1 MTQDN
6 NSKSNS
12 LIGRRLGNYKIESLI
27 AEGGMSSVYE
37 GVHMLLGRR
46 AAIKQLN
53 PLLEQK
59 DGVKERLKNEAVTLS
74 RLKHPNIVAV
84 YDYIE
89 CELGTFIIE
98 ELIKGIPLNEYLQSE
113 SGPIPEPKAVKMMLQ
128 MLDAIGYMHSK
139 NIIHRD
145 IKPGNFIITPEN
157 EIKII
162 DFGIAQIMGETPHLT
177 QDGTKVGTAL
187 YMSPQQVKGQ
197 PLDRRTDIYSLG
209 ITFFHMVTGQHPYS
223 SKLSEYEIYN
233 KIINEPMIEP
243 MSIYKGVSA
252 QMQEVIFKAVA
263 KRPLDRYQDCTQFK
277 RDILTIAKNYE
288 TKQDNAITQV
298 FDLVPEDKEKKAPI
312 WKNAVMMATVVLFVI
327 AVTIAFFTFS
337 NQDQMHVIASN
348 AFLYDGDSLKAKKVD
363 NLNYGETLKI
373 MTDKPAVSKD
383 GVTWVEGISARGI
396 KGYIQKNYI
405 ATAKIYQQIN
415 TMYVNKEAVVKT
427 PDDYKAVLWHY
438 FVENKYFKNSAS
450 QWKIYSDADNELEY
464 GGICTGFFNDNNI
477 TDYACVITDK
487 NGTESKLLI
496 FFDNSSEN
504 IALEC
509 PAGVKIKTIPKGEN
523 GGGWYLGNVYTRTTG
538 SGAKYEVNKYEY
550 LPTDGILIF
559 NIENETNTVC
569 YFNSRENKI
578 HLTEQPK

>member
-6 NSKSNS
+6 NSKPNS
-12 LIGRRLGNYKIESLI
+12 LIGRRLDNYKIESLI

-197 PLDRRTDIYSLG
+197 PR
-209 ITFFHMVTGQHPYS
+209 
-223 SKLSEYEIYN
+223 
-233 KIINEPMIEP
+233 
-243 MSIYKGVSA
+243 
-252 QMQEVIFKAVA
+252 
-263 KRPLDRYQDCTQFK
+263 
-277 RDILTIAKNYE
+277 KN
-288 TKQDNAITQV
+288 N
-298 FDLVPEDKEKKAPI
+298 
-312 WKNAVMMATVVLFVI
+312 
-327 AVTIAFFTFS
+327 
-337 NQDQMHVIASN
+337 
-348 AFLYDGDSLKAKKVD
+348 VD
-363 NLNYGETLKI
+363 N
-373 MTDKPAVSKD
+373 
-383 GVTWVEGISARGI
+383 
-396 KGYIQKNYI
+396 
-405 ATAKIYQQIN
+405 
-415 TMYVNKEAVVKT
+415 
-427 PDDYKAVLWHY
+427 
-438 FVENKYFKNSAS
+438 
-450 QWKIYSDADNELEY
+450 
-464 GGICTGFFNDNNI
+464 
-477 TDYACVITDK
+477 
-487 NGTESKLLI
+487 
-496 FFDNSSEN
+496 
-504 IALEC
+504 
-509 PAGVKIKTIPKGEN
+509 
-523 GGGWYLGNVYTRTTG
+523 
-538 SGAKYEVNKYEY
+538 
-550 LPTDGILIF
+550 
-559 NIENETNTVC
+559 
-569 YFNSRENKI
+569 
-578 HLTEQPK
+578 